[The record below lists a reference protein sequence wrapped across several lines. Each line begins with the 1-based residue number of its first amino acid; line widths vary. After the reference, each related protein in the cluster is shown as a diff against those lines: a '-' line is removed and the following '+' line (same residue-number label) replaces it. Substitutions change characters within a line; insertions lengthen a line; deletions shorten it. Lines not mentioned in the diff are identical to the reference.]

1 MPSYYATQAYDCSP
15 AVIWDILTDF
25 PSWPR
30 WFPNMA
36 SLTFEGGTAA
46 GPGARLLAYESD
58 QSRWA
63 RWLVAEWREP
73 EHLLCHYDGTNTPLA
88 GQVQAAYLQFQI
100 AGEPKGCTLDV
111 EIGAEGTGLV
121 GDFLVGT
128 TLGLSARRLLPR
140 LVDAFT
146 DHVIDRVSESAT

>member
-1 MPSYYATQAYDCSP
+1 
-15 AVIWDILTDF
+15 VIWSILTDF

-36 SLTFEGGTAA
+36 SLTVENDTTP
-46 GPGARLLAYESD
+46 GPGTRLLAFESD
-58 QSRWA
+58 QRRWA
-63 RWLVAEWREP
+63 RWRVAEWREA

-88 GQVQAAYLQFQI
+88 SQVQAAYLQFQLLD
-100 AGEPKGCTLDV
+100 EPEGCTLDV
-111 EIGAEGTGLV
+111 EIGAEGSGFV

-128 TLGLSARRLLPR
+128 TLGISARRMLPK

-146 DHVIDRVSESAT
+146 DHVIDRVNGNS